1 MMKGLLFDVYILELF
16 ALRST
21 PHILSALL
29 CSVLGWGEESVQRS
43 QQSSPDTTLLRK
55 ASLQGWPLAA
65 VWEFGFQAS
74 SHYSL
79 TDQHGSLHL
88 QGLHRQ
94 CGLYGAPACLRGGWC
109 LVRARQRVSMGSAPG
124 KTLGTGS
131 ELSFPG
137 RQNSTQAVTVL
148 GELSMSVRLYC
159 EGTPRNLHLAS
170 FSFCPMRF
178 FPLLILICIFLL

>member
-1 MMKGLLFDVYILELF
+1 MKGLLFDVYILELF

-88 QGLHRQ
+88 QGLHHVVYAEH
-94 CGLYGAPACLRGGWC
+94 LLAFVKGGVWF
-109 LVRARQRVSMGSAPG
+109 V
-124 KTLGTGS
+124 
-131 ELSFPG
+131 PG
-137 RQNSTQAVTVL
+137 RGCLFDQLPVKPWAL
-148 GELSMSVRLYC
+148 GL
-159 EGTPRNLHLAS
+159 N
-170 FSFCPMRF
+170 
-178 FPLLILICIFLL
+178 